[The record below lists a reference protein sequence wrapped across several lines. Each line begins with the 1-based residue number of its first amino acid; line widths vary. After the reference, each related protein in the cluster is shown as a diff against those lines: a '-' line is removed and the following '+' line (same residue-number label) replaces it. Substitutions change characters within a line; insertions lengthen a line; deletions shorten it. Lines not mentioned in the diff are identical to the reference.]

1 MYSKKTLLSIGLVFL
16 LSPARPQVGQI
27 IWQDNFNN
35 VDSGI
40 WNTVV
45 GNGCD
50 DASGCG
56 WGNHELEYYHENNV
70 SVEPITG
77 EQGNNALVIQ
87 AKKETMGSSQFTS
100 AKLTSLNKMA
110 IKYGVIE
117 VRMKSPN
124 IQTGLWPA
132 IWLLGT
138 NQSAVGWPKC
148 GEIDMMEMGQSAAER
163 SRQGFGS
170 TPLNN
175 YTGANLIWYTPEACS
190 GTNASCAAS
199 IAYDTYYNQP
209 YVSKTA
215 LNDRF
220 VIYRMYWDDKSIRF
234 TVEDNGSEHDLYTNP
249 FPITSKESVF
259 QQPFYFIMNLA
270 VGGTFTDATSNS
282 QVTAPLPAKMYIDY
296 VRVRKWNGK
305 GEVILPGQLMAH
317 AGSDQTVDVGK
328 SVVLDA
334 GGSYGNISSYVWLEN
349 GVQIAS
355 GKTASLTLTA
365 GTHLIDLIITD
376 DKGNEATDQV
386 SIQVGTSLVGEIIW
400 QEDFNSF
407 NSGIWNAINSNGC
420 DGPSGC
426 GFGNKELQHYNGTN
440 NLSIEPISGETGNN
454 ALVIQ
459 AKKETVGAN
468 AFTSAKVTTENKLA
482 VKYGMI
488 EVRLK
493 TPNLDKGLW
502 PAVWLLGANYNSVG
516 WPYCGEIDM
525 MEMGQKQAERT
536 RLGYGGAPI
545 NNFVGANLIWYTG
558 DACTP
563 DNATCAASIA
573 YDVNYNK
580 PYVASSPLN
589 NRFVTYRMYWEE
601 SSIRFTV
608 VDNGVEKDLYAD
620 VFPITA
626 KEAAFQQPYF
636 LLLNMAVGGNFTD
649 AATPDQVTA
658 PLPAK
663 MLVDYIKIFKYKGKG
678 EVSFSGGNILANA
691 GPDQVKTDLDKNG
704 TESVTL
710 DASGSYGDISSYVW
724 SESGVQLATGKNP
737 TINLSNGDHYITL
750 TTTDIAG
757 KTSSDEVHID
767 IREIIWEDNFNTLNT
782 EIWNPIS
789 GDGCNDPAGCGWGN
803 QELES
808 YNPNNL
814 SIESISGEPGNNA
827 LIIEAKKETSGTK
840 QFTSGKITTQ
850 GNMAVRY
857 GLVEIRLKV
866 PNIATGL
873 WPAAWLMGANHS
885 TVGWPKCGEIDM
897 MEMGHSSTEKT
908 RQGFSNVSPNNFV
921 AANLIWY
928 SPDACSGANASCA
941 ASIAYDVYYDM
952 PYVAATGMNNRFAI
966 YRLYWS
972 DKSIRFT
979 VEDDGKEVDLYTNPF
994 PISANEAAFKLPFY
1008 LLLNLAV
1015 GGNFTDAATPNQ
1027 VTATLPAK
1035 MLVDYVRVLKWNGK
1049 GEVTFK
1055 NSLVANAGSD
1065 IIALDKDKN
1074 GTEKVVL
1081 DGSAS
1086 SNLNGSIS
1094 SYSWKENN
1102 VEIATGVMPEIQLSR
1117 GVHNITLTVTDGE
1130 GNTATD
1136 QVIVTVTTGGSSP
1149 TADAGADIIVNDDNN
1164 DDLVTV
1170 TLDGSAS
1177 TDPNDAPLIYSW
1189 TENGVEIASGVKP
1202 AVTLKTGKHAITLTV
1217 SNEDKLSG
1225 ADEVLITV
1233 IDPDNHA
1240 PVANAGQDRNIEDN
1254 DDDDK
1259 ATVALDASASSDTDG
1274 TIVNY
1279 LWKENGN
1286 GIASGK
1292 TATVILSTGKHTI
1305 TLEVTDDDGVTSTDE
1320 ILITIFDPDNIAPVA
1335 HAGADAVVVDTDK
1348 NGSESV
1354 PLNASASTDSDG
1366 TIVSYVWTE
1375 NGIEVAN
1382 GKTANAT
1389 LNLGVHAITLKVTDN
1404 DGAVSTATITVKVTQ
1419 KPLADA
1425 GSNIKVLDN
1434 DKDGSEIITLDGSLS
1449 TAPYGTLTNYSWTE
1463 NDVEIANGKTATHS
1477 FSNGTHIVKLTVTN
1491 DAGITDFDEI
1501 SVIIARPDN
1510 TAPVASA
1517 GSDITLT
1524 DNDNKKYVLFT
1535 LDGSKSTDTD
1545 GTIFK
1550 YEWKDNGII
1559 IATEATQTVSLS
1571 IGVHNITLTVT
1582 DNEGASAS
1590 ASFIATVKQGVCL
1603 IEVCTKDY
1611 TAQVVSNDAS
1621 NTSITFIPAQSGIG
1635 NSVCLFYYGTSE
1647 NGQYPGNTVTPNTPF
1662 KISNIAVGQKVYFY
1676 YTYNL
1681 ANGMQQ
1687 NTSACRQNFV
1697 VGSCSS
1703 GTTSEEEIFYNQEVN
1718 VYPSPVNDILRVR
1731 SNGTVNRITL
1741 INTYG
1746 NKVLDVLGIDEVN
1759 VSHLSPGIYIV
1770 AVTAGENIT
1779 VRKIIKK

>member
-1 MYSKKTLLSIGLVFL
+1 MCSKRTLLSIGLVFL
-16 LSPARPQVGQI
+16 LSPAWSQVGQI

-35 VDSGI
+35 VDPGI

-50 DASGCG
+50 DAAGCG
-56 WGNHELEYYHENNV
+56 WGNHELEYYHGNNV

-87 AKKETMGSSQFTS
+87 AKKETIGSNQFTS

-148 GEIDMMEMGQSAAER
+148 GEIDMMEMGQSATER

-234 TVEDNGSEHDLYTNP
+234 TVEDNGSEYDLYTNP

-328 SVVLDA
+328 PVVLDA
-334 GGSYGNISSYVWLEN
+334 GGSYGNISSYVWFEN

-365 GTHLIDLIITD
+365 GTHLIDLRITD
-376 DKGNEATDQV
+376 DKGNEAIDQV

-407 NSGIWNAINSNGC
+407 NSGIWNAINNNGC

-440 NLSIEPISGETGNN
+440 NLTIEPISGETGNN
-454 ALVIQ
+454 ALVIE

-468 AFTSAKVTTENKLA
+468 VFTSAKITTENKLA

-563 DNATCAASIA
+563 DNASCAASIA
-573 YDVNYNK
+573 YDVNYNR

-608 VDNGVEKDLYAD
+608 VDNGAEKDLYAD

-636 LLLNMAVGGNFTD
+636 FLLNMAVGGNFTD
-649 AATPDQVTA
+649 AATPDQVTV

-678 EVSFSGGNILANA
+678 EVSFSGGNLLANA

-724 SESGVQLATGKNP
+724 SESGVQLATEKNP

-750 TTTDIAG
+750 TTTDNAG

-782 EIWNPIS
+782 EIWNPIT
-789 GDGCNDPAGCGWGN
+789 GDGCDDPAGCGWGN

-814 SIESISGEPGNNA
+814 SIEAISGEPGNNA

-857 GLVEIRLKV
+857 GLVEMRLKI

-897 MEMGHSSTEKT
+897 MEMGHSTTEKT
-908 RQGFSNVSPNNFV
+908 RQGFSNISPNNFV
-921 AANLIWY
+921 ASNLIWY
-928 SPDACSGANASCA
+928 SPDACSGTNASCA

-1027 VTATLPAK
+1027 VTAALPAK

-1086 SNLNGSIS
+1086 SNLSGTIS

-1149 TADAGADIIVNDDNN
+1149 TADAGADITVNDDNN

-1170 TLDGSAS
+1170 NLDGSAS
-1177 TDPNDAPLIYSW
+1177 TDPNDAPLTYFW
-1189 TENGVEIASGVKP
+1189 TENGVEIATGVKQ
-1202 AVTLKTGKHAITLTV
+1202 AVTLKTGKHTITLTV
-1217 SNEDKLSG
+1217 SNQDKLSG

-1240 PVANAGQDRNIEDN
+1240 PVANAGLDRNIEDN

-1259 ATVALDASASSDTDG
+1259 VTVTLDASASSDTDG

-1286 GIASGK
+1286 EFATGK
-1292 TATVILSTGKHTI
+1292 TATVTLSTGKHTL
-1305 TLEVTDDDGVTSTDE
+1305 TLEVTDDDGITSTDE
-1320 ILITIFDPDNIAPVA
+1320 ILITIFDPDNLAPVA
-1335 HAGADAVVVDTDK
+1335 HAAADAVIVDTDK

-1375 NGIEVAN
+1375 NDVEIAN

-1389 LNLGVHAITLKVTDN
+1389 LNPGVHVITLKATDN
-1404 DGAVSTATITVKVTQ
+1404 DGASSTATVTVKVTQ
-1419 KPLADA
+1419 KPVADA
-1425 GSNIKVLDN
+1425 GSNIRVLDN

-1463 NDVEIANGKTATHS
+1463 NNIEIANGKTVTHS
-1477 FSNGTHIVKLTVTN
+1477 FSKGTHIVKLTVTN

-1501 SVIIARPDN
+1501 SVIVARTDN

-1550 YEWKDNGII
+1550 YEWKDNGTI
-1559 IATEATQTVSLS
+1559 IATDATQVVSLS
-1571 IGVHNITLTVT
+1571 IGVHNISLTVT
-1582 DNEGASAS
+1582 DNEGASAN
-1590 ASFIATVKQGVCL
+1590 ASFTVTVKQGVCF

-1621 NTSITFIPAQSGIG
+1621 NTTISFVPAQTGIG
-1635 NSVCLFYYGTSE
+1635 SSTCLFYYGTSE
-1647 NGQYPGNTVTPNTPF
+1647 NGQYPGNVVTPNTPF
-1662 KISNIAVGQKVYFY
+1662 KISNVTVGQKVYFY

-1681 ANGMQQ
+1681 SNGMQQ

-1703 GTTSEEEIFYNQEVN
+1703 GTTSEEEITSNPDVD
-1718 VYPSPVNDILRVR
+1718 VYPSPVNDMLRVR
-1731 SNGTVNRITL
+1731 SNGTVDRIIL

-1746 NKVLDVLGIDEVN
+1746 NKVLDVLGINEVN
-1759 VSHLSPGIYIV
+1759 VSHLSPGMYIV
-1770 AVTAGENIT
+1770 AVTVGEKTTI
-1779 VRKIIKK
+1779 RKVIKE